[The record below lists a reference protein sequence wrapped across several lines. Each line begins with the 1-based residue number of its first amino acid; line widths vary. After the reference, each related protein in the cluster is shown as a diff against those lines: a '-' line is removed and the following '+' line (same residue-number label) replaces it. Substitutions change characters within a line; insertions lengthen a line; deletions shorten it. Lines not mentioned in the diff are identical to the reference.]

1 MKFFSGSKKPS
12 PSTSKKRMPDSSVDE
27 CDLAL
32 PRRQT
37 HPLSEPASPAKASS
51 SHSRS
56 PSKKTFGPAASR
68 DSKDT
73 EKSSA
78 SRHARLSRHFTEPST
93 SSSRRSKIDPDTHPL
108 NLPPEERR
116 RLSKLSSST
125 MGDPVDMDQAT
136 SASPSA
142 SQNHNAKLQTN
153 FSVPITNGAHKDEAP
168 APPPHRSNPSSPVPT
183 QQDDAEAYKAAG
195 NRFFKERNY
204 TKAIEQYTK
213 AVDLFP
219 DSPTYLSNRA
229 AAHMSHGQYAA
240 ALDDCSRAA
249 ALDPQ
254 NPKILLRYARIFTGL
269 GQPEEAIATFGRISP
284 APSAKDMAP
293 TKEMLQHLNA
303 AKDTLERGS
312 AVSMVLHA
320 LDQAERGL
328 GPGVT
333 KPRKWQLMRG
343 EAYLKMGRENS
354 LGEAQNIVMSLLRNN
369 GQDPEALVLRGRVLY
384 GQGENEKAIQSFR
397 MALNCDPEF
406 RDAIKWLRIVQK
418 LDRMKEEGNVE
429 FKAGRWQA
437 AVDKY
442 SAALEIDASNRGI
455 NAKLLQNR
463 AQCKIKLKQYTDAI
477 ADADRAVS
485 LDPSYTKA
493 RKTKANA
500 LGQSGNWEE
509 SVREWKAIQ
518 EMDPEDRTIPKEV
531 RKAELELKKSQ
542 RKDYYKIMGLEKDCG
557 PDEIKKAYRKMAIK
571 LHPDKNRDNPE
582 AEAQFKDLQ
591 EAYET
596 LSDPEKKASYDNGDD
611 LIDPAD
617 MFGGMGGGMGG
628 GIDPEILFSMM
639 GNQGGFRHAGGGA
652 FPAGGFHGGGFSTG
666 GHSYSFG
673 SGTDN
678 PHGDSGETSSESVVW
693 EESEGDA
700 DDEDGDEDQDEE
712 DLDSKTEEEGAD
724 EGGAGEEGEEVEQHE
739 RHDLDN
745 AHAAAAAAAE
755 NDGTAGH
762 RDIPRSDCARYKNTW
777 RPARRRC
784 QETADR
790 TVNTLRWYGVFLLG
804 TLVLLPL
811 SLVTVAAFAVGL
823 AYMVMKCVQPRRE
836 SSTLS

>member
-1 MKFFSGSKKPS
+1 MKFFGGSKKPS
-12 PSTSKKRMPDSSVDE
+12 STSTSKKHIPNSSVDE
-27 CDLAL
+27 CDLFQQ
-32 PRRQT
+32 RQT
-37 HPLSEPASPAKASS
+37 HMHSEPASPTKSFGANK
-51 SHSRS
+51 S
-56 PSKKTFGPAASR
+56 PSKKSSRPASYR
-68 DSKDT
+68 ESKDT

-78 SRHARLSRHFTEPST
+78 PRHARLSRHSTDSST

-116 RLSKLSSST
+116 RLSKLSNST
-125 MGDPVDMDQAT
+125 MSDQMDIDPV
-136 SASPSA
+136 SGASPSA
-142 SQNHNAKLQTN
+142 SQKHNSSAQTN
-153 FSVPITNGAHKDEAP
+153 FSVPITNGHHNDEAP

-183 QQDDAEAYKAAG
+183 PQDDAESYKAAG

-219 DSPTYLSNRA
+219 DSSTYLSNRA
-229 AAHMSHGQYAA
+229 AAYMSNAQYAA

-254 NPKILLRYARIFTGL
+254 NAKILLRYARIFTGL
-269 GQPEEAIATFGRISP
+269 GRPEEAMATFGRISP
-284 APSAKDMAP
+284 PPSAKDIAP
-293 TKEMLQHLNA
+293 TKEMLQHINA
-303 AKDTLERGS
+303 AKETLERGS

-343 EAYLKMGRENS
+343 EAYLKMGRENA
-354 LGEAQNIVMSLLRNN
+354 LGEAQNIVMSLLRSN

-397 MALNCDPEF
+397 MALNCDPDF

-418 LDRMKEEGNVE
+418 LDRMKEEGNAE

-463 AQCKIKLKQYTDAI
+463 AQCKIKLKQYDGAI

-500 LGQSGNWEE
+500 LGHSGNWEE

-596 LSDPEKKASYDNGDD
+596 LSDPDKKASYDNGDD
-611 LIDPAD
+611 LLDPAD
-617 MFGGMGGGMGG
+617 IFGGGGMGGGMG

-639 GNQGGFRHAGGGA
+639 GNQGGFGGGGGFRHAGGFPGGA
-652 FPAGGFHGGGFSTG
+652 TGGFPAGGGFPGGATFSFGNGGG
-666 GHSYSFG
+666 GHPRG
-673 SGTDN
+673 E
-678 PHGDSGETSSESVVW
+678 DSDEAENEDDVIE
-693 EESEGDA
+693 EESEEDEEDEDEDE
-700 DDEDGDEDQDEE
+700 DDEDENGQEEKQQDRS
-712 DLDSKTEEEGAD
+712 DMDSGHDNDAAD
-724 EGGAGEEGEEVEQHE
+724 CWSNLWDDSATDGQDKFRHE
-739 RHDLDN
+739 RQQRQ
-745 AHAAAAAAAE
+745 AA
-755 NDGTAGH
+755 
-762 RDIPRSDCARYKNTW
+762 
-777 RPARRRC
+777 
-784 QETADR
+784 QDR
-790 TVNTLRWYGVFLLG
+790 LVDTLRQYGMFLLG
-804 TLVLLPL
+804 AFVLLPV
-811 SLVTVAAFAVGL
+811 SLVTVVVLSMALADDRGAAKFDRVD
-823 AYMVMKCVQPRRE
+823 
-836 SSTLS
+836 